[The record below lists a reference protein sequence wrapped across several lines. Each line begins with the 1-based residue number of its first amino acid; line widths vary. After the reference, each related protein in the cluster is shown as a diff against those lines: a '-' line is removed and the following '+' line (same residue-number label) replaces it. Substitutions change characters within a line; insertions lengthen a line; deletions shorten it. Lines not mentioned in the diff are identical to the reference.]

1 MRDSQSNRM
10 TEQLHIGKLIKTKLD
25 EQGRKASWLA
35 KQVNCTRFN
44 IYKVFQR
51 EWIDTKLLLEISEAL
66 DYNFFEYY
74 AQMFE
79 KGRTNTEK

>member
-1 MRDSQSNRM
+1 M
-10 TEQLHIGKLIKTKLD
+10 TEQFHIGKLIKAKLN

-44 IYKVFQR
+44 MYKVFQR

-66 DYNFFEYY
+66 DYNFFECY
-74 AQMFE
+74 AKHFE
-79 KGRTNTEK
+79 KRKSDSEKFVSKKSI

>member
-1 MRDSQSNRM
+1 M
-10 TEQLHIGKLIKTKLD
+10 TEQLHIGKLIKAKLD

-51 EWIDTKLLLEISEAL
+51 ESIDTKLLIEISNAL
-66 DYNFFEYY
+66 DYNFFECY
-74 AQMFE
+74 ARHFDDMKSEPKE
-79 KGRTNTEK
+79 KSI

>member
-1 MRDSQSNRM
+1 MV
-10 TEQLHIGKLIKTKLD
+10 EQLHIGKLIKAKLD

-35 KQVNCTRFN
+35 KRVNCTRFN

-66 DYNFFEYY
+66 GYNFFECY

>member
-1 MRDSQSNRM
+1 M
-10 TEQLHIGKLIKTKLD
+10 TEQFHIGKLIKAKLD

-51 EWIDTKLLLEISEAL
+51 ESIDTKLLIEISNAL
-66 DYNFFEYY
+66 DYNFFECY
-74 AQMFE
+74 AKFLDSS
-79 KGRTNTEK
+79 KTTNNN

>member
-1 MRDSQSNRM
+1 M
-10 TEQLHIGKLIKTKLD
+10 TEQFHIGKLIKAKLD

-35 KQVNCTRFN
+35 KQVNCRRFN

-66 DYNFFEYY
+66 DYNFFECY
-74 AQMFE
+74 AKHFE
-79 KGRTNTEK
+79 MSKTTNNNQIV

>member
-1 MRDSQSNRM
+1 M
-10 TEQLHIGKLIKTKLD
+10 TEQFHIGKLIKAKLN

-51 EWIDTKLLLEISEAL
+51 EWIDTKLLLEISKAL
-66 DYNFFEYY
+66 DFNFFECY
-74 AQMFE
+74 AKHFE
-79 KGRTNTEK
+79 ERKFESEKFGSKKSI